1 MDIIATTPGFRAL
14 LATAVS
20 FVVLRAIK
28 PSVFFTPAGQPR
40 MARWAVSRPEQVQES
55 VAVPYWG
62 LALAIGVAVN
72 LFI

>member
-1 MDIIATTPGFRAL
+1 
-14 LATAVS
+14 
-20 FVVLRAIK
+20 
-28 PSVFFTPAGQPR
+28 